1 MAEPAATVG
10 AGVPGSRAG
19 EVRRILAEV
28 STRQGVRGGVLVAP
42 DGFVIESHLP
52 ADLAVEPIA
61 ALAAALGRELEL
73 GADRLS
79 RGLVGTAF
87 FSADDGS
94 LFLGGGPVGF
104 LAVVTDRDVDVQQ
117 TRDTVKRTLDAL
129 QQVWRAGDHRGE
141 RL

>member
-1 MAEPAATVG
+1 VAVG
-10 AGVPGSRAG
+10 ASTPGSRAG
-19 EVRRILAEV
+19 EVRRILGEI
-28 STRQGVRGGVLVAP
+28 STRQGVRGAVLVAP

-52 ADLAVEPIA
+52 GELAVEPLA

-104 LAVVTDRDVDVQQ
+104 LAVVTDRGVDVQE